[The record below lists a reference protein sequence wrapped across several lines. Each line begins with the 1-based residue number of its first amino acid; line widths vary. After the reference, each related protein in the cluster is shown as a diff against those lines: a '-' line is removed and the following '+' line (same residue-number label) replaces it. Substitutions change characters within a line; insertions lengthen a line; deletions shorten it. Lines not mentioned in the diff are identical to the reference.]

1 MVAVGF
7 ADSQNTWVCLI
18 ELLLITRRSPVGGCR
33 KDPRGFEEAVVAP
46 ERALEMVWD
55 DSRCSLKY
63 QKLLLKTFSP
73 VIYLLLTKQWL
84 VSLQALWAAGASV
97 CHPPCAWARN

>member
-1 MVAVGF
+1 MEQGAGRAGDSQLPRVHRGVAVDF

-18 ELLLITRRSPVGGCR
+18 KLLLTTRHSPFGGCR

-55 DSRCSLKY
+55 DSR
-63 QKLLLKTFSP
+63 
-73 VIYLLLTKQWL
+73 
-84 VSLQALWAAGASV
+84 
-97 CHPPCAWARN
+97 